1 MCKQTICEILR
12 VFSLLKRTFNGND
25 AEKLLFF
32 MGNSNQDLRNY
43 KTTFSFSC
51 INTYLLAMIFS
62 EKKMS
67 RLYLVCLFAAVT
79 ILIIGQTDGCSW
91 PGHCIGAPCNDYN
104 DCSDDLICGV
114 FCPTHGCGG
123 GPKQCMRPYYGR
135 RRRRDFMKPINN

>member
-62 EKKMS
+62 EKKC
-67 RLYLVCLFAAVT
+67 LVF
-79 ILIIGQTDGCSW
+79 I
-91 PGHCIGAPCNDYN
+91 
-104 DCSDDLICGV
+104 
-114 FCPTHGCGG
+114 
-123 GPKQCMRPYYGR
+123 
-135 RRRRDFMKPINN
+135 